1 MRENLVAFVDKLQK
15 SNVKFTES
23 DFEAFD
29 SSQLGYGDFVYCDPP
44 YLITTGSYNDG
55 NRGFKNWSET
65 EEKALYDFLDRLNDR
80 GVRFALSNVLEHK
93 GKTNTLLHKWAAK
106 YRIIEINSNYSNSSY
121 NTANGTSREVL
132 IVNY

>member
-1 MRENLVAFVDKLQK
+1 MRENLVAFVDKLQN
-15 SNVKFTES
+15 SNVEFTEF
-23 DFEAFD
+23 DFEEFD
-29 SSQLGYGDFVYCDPP
+29 ISQLGYGDFVYCDPP

-55 NRGFKNWSET
+55 NRGFKNWSEK

-93 GKTNTLLHKWAAK
+93 GKTNAMLHTWAAK
-106 YRIIEINSNYSNSSY
+106 YRIIEIKSNYSNSSY
-121 NTANGTSREVL
+121 NTTNGSSREVL